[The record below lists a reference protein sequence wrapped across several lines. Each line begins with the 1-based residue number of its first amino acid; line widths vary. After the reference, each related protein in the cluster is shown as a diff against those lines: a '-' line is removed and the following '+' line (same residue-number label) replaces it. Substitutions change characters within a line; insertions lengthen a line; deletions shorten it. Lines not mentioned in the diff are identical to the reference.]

1 VPPKPRSQPI
11 PSTTLVSNSHEP
23 LAQWDRLEA
32 SSVFAKSFVHIRC
45 IHPVDTESLAME
57 LSQFDLNLLVV
68 LDALLTEKNV
78 THAGRRIHLSQPATS
93 AALTRLRH
101 SFQDQLLVPVGGRM
115 ILTPLAQSLVK
126 PVRELL
132 LQAQAAIG
140 TKARFEPMA
149 SRRHFSIAVSDYVA
163 TVFMADALAGI
174 QKRAPHVTFE
184 LVPTSE
190 RAVEALEAGNL
201 DFMIAPEIFAS
212 KLHPKMA
219 LFEDTH
225 TVIAWKRNPK
235 VGTKISLSEYLNLGH
250 VAIHVGEGAGPN
262 FDEMYLRRLKY
273 KRRAEVVTHSFDV
286 VPHLVVGTD
295 RIATVATRLAKKYAR
310 FLPLKLISLPVA
322 VPPMTEVLQWHKYHD
337 QDPAYT
343 WLRGA
348 LRAQAAMLLEHS
360 IVSSDAARRLSGG
373 SLSKVDQRCSAQ
385 PIEL

>member
-1 VPPKPRSQPI
+1 MCPPSFEPARAIQNAD
-11 PSTTLVSNSHEP
+11 LNSRGP
-23 LAQWDRLEA
+23 LAQWHTIEA

-45 IHPVDTESLAME
+45 IHPVDTETPTME

-93 AALTRLRH
+93 AALARLRH
-101 SFQDQLLVPVGGRM
+101 SFQDELLVPVGGRM
-115 ILTPLAQSLVK
+115 ILTPLAQTLVK
-126 PVRELL
+126 PVRNLL
-132 LQAQAAIG
+132 LQAQAAIA
-140 TKARFEPMA
+140 TKSRFDPA
-149 SRRHFSIAVSDYVA
+149 TSYRHFSVAVSDYVT
-163 TVFMADALAGI
+163 TVYMADALAGI
-174 QKRAPHVTFE
+174 QKQAPHVTFE

-225 TVIAWKRNPK
+225 TIIAW
-235 VGTKISLSEYLNLGH
+235 TKNSRVAATISLADYLDLGH

-262 FDEMYLRRLKY
+262 FDEMYLRRLKF

-310 FLPLKLISLPVA
+310 FLPLRLIPLPFSLP
-322 VPPMTEVLQWHKYHD
+322 PMREILQWHKYRD

-348 LRAQAAMLLEHS
+348 LSAHAIDSLANSTMRSAATGQLRGKNRSKHRRAAT
-360 IVSSDAARRLSGG
+360 
-373 SLSKVDQRCSAQ
+373 
-385 PIEL
+385 